1 MPEKGAPRLDS
12 FAGFVSPDV
21 ETLALAPLFQNSR
34 VGTARTKNWENVQLR
49 EQKTIRLMSKLRI
62 LALAA
67 TAATIFAGP
76 AAAANMIGNCEVTG
90 EKGSIPIANPAK
102 PGQLTVEVSLPAPI
116 WWNGDTPES
125 IKDGM
130 EYCMAA
136 EIAWRAGYDKLE
148 VVNVGWDALIAGQT
162 EGFDLAM
169 SEISITDERKKVH
182 DFSVPYFSSDI
193 GVLSRTDAPMDEK
206 SIKSAKV
213 GVQQATTGASFA
225 QNTLGLTDV
234 QVYPDQ
240 GDMFAALRAGQID
253 AAMTD
258 TSIVLAEQVAN
269 PDKVQVAGQ
278 YKTGESYGA
287 IYPKG
292 NANNATIDKILE
304 AMIADGTMKKLGEKY
319 LAAAWGKDPASV
331 PYFNP

>member
-1 MPEKGAPRLDS
+1 MAISK
-12 FAGFVSPDV
+12 
-21 ETLALAPLFQNSR
+21 R
-34 VGTARTKNWENVQLR
+34 VL
-49 EQKTIRLMSKLRI
+49 
-62 LALAA
+62 LAA
-67 TAATIFAGP
+67 AALLAFSLP
-76 AAAANMIGNCEVTG
+76 ASAANMIGNCEVTG

-102 PGQLTVEVSLPAPI
+102 AGQLTVEVSLPAPI
-116 WWNGDTPES
+116 WWNGDTPEA

-162 EGFDLAM
+162 SDFDLAM
-169 SEISITDERKKVH
+169 SEISITDERKKIH

-193 GVLSRTDAPMDEK
+193 GVLVRKDAPVDEK
-206 SIKSAKV
+206 TIKSAKI
-213 GVQQATTGASFA
+213 GVQQATTGAAFV
-225 QNTLGLTDV
+225 QDKLGITDV

-240 GDMFAALRAGQID
+240 GDMFAALRAGQTD
-253 AAMTD
+253 VAVTD
-258 TSIVLAEQVAN
+258 TSIVLAEVVAN
-269 PDKVQVAGQ
+269 PDKVEVVGQ

-292 NANNATIDKILE
+292 NANNATLDKIIQ
-304 AMIADGTMKKLGEKY
+304 AMIDDGTIKKLGAKY
-319 LAAAWGKDPASV
+319 LAAAWGRDPAAV

>member
-1 MPEKGAPRLDS
+1 MAISK
-12 FAGFVSPDV
+12 
-21 ETLALAPLFQNSR
+21 R
-34 VGTARTKNWENVQLR
+34 VL
-49 EQKTIRLMSKLRI
+49 
-62 LALAA
+62 LAA
-67 TAATIFAGP
+67 AALLAFSMP
-76 AAAANMIGNCEVTG
+76 ASAANMIGNCEVTG

-102 PGQLTVEVSLPAPI
+102 AGQLTVEVSLPAPI
-116 WWNGDTPES
+116 WWNGDTPEA

-162 EGFDLAM
+162 SDFDLAM
-169 SEISITDERKKVH
+169 SEISITDERKKIH

-193 GVLSRTDAPMDEK
+193 GVLVRKDAPVDEK
-206 SIKSAKV
+206 TIKSAKV
-213 GVQQATTGASFA
+213 GVQQATTGAAFV
-225 QNTLGLTDV
+225 QDKLGITDV

-240 GDMFAALRAGQID
+240 GDMFAALRAGQVD
-253 AAMTD
+253 AAVTD
-258 TSIVLAEQVAN
+258 TSIVLAEVVAN
-269 PDKVQVAGQ
+269 PDKVDVVGQ

-292 NANNATIDKILE
+292 NANNATLDKIIQ
-304 AMIADGTMKKLGEKY
+304 AMIDDGTITKLGAKY
-319 LAAAWGKDPASV
+319 LAAAWGKDPATV

>member
-1 MPEKGAPRLDS
+1 MTISK
-12 FAGFVSPDV
+12 
-21 ETLALAPLFQNSR
+21 R
-34 VGTARTKNWENVQLR
+34 VL
-49 EQKTIRLMSKLRI
+49 
-62 LALAA
+62 LAA
-67 TAATIFAGP
+67 AALLAFSIP
-76 AAAANMIGNCEVTG
+76 ASAANMIGNCEVTG
-90 EKGSIPIANPAK
+90 EKGSIPIATPAK

-116 WWNGDTPES
+116 WWNGDTPEA

-162 EGFDLAM
+162 SDFDLAM
-169 SEISITDERKKVH
+169 SEISITDERKKIH

-193 GVLSRTDAPMDEK
+193 GVLVRKDAPVDEK
-206 SIKSAKV
+206 TIKTAKI
-213 GVQQATTGASFA
+213 GVQQATTGAAFV
-225 QNTLGLTDV
+225 QDKLGITDV

-240 GDMFAALRAGQID
+240 GDMFAALRAGQTD
-253 AAMTD
+253 VAVTD
-258 TSIVLAEQVAN
+258 TSIVLAEVVAN
-269 PDKVQVAGQ
+269 PDKVEVVGQ

-292 NANNATIDKILE
+292 NANNPTLDKIIQS
-304 AMIADGTMKKLGEKY
+304 MIDDGTIKKLGAKY